1 MSYRGWFC
9 SCIVFFFFSSRRRH
23 TSCALVTGVQTCALP
38 ISLFVEGLTAAG
50 FVRRNNFL
58 TAGFKLGYLKP
69 LFRRAF
75 IQAQGLRQNERLRVA
90 EDFHFL
96 LDCLLAG
103 ARLAADPAPGYRSRQ
118 PPGLLP
124 PRLSG
129 QPLPDIAPTTTA
141 LPAPPDGPTAPNC

>member
-1 MSYRGWFC
+1 MAAARGDWLALLDADDAFAPDRLARLVALGEARGADVVVDNL
-9 SCIVFFFFSSRRRH
+9 S
-23 TSCALVTGVQTCALP
+23 LVTARGRVLGEALP
-38 ISLFVEGLTAAG
+38 PQDPLFVEGLTAAG

-69 LFRRAF
+69 LFRRGF

-103 ARLAADPAPGYRSRQ
+103 ARLAADPAPGYR
-118 PPGLLP
+118 
-124 PRLSG
+124 
-129 QPLPDIAPTTTA
+129 
-141 LPAPPDGPTAPNC
+141 